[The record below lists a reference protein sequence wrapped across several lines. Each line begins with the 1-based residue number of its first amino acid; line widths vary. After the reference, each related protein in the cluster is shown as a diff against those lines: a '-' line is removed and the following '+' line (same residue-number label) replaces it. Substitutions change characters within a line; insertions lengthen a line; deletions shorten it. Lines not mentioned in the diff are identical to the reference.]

1 MLARLRRPQ
10 SIIALICILIGLGL
24 VLLYGWRA
32 LRAFRHVR
40 EGPRETDVELIH
52 DWMTVHYLS
61 RVYQVPPDYIFD
73 ELGIPE
79 AENRH
84 KSIQQLN
91 EELAPDEPGL
101 ILDQVKAIVLQFQA
115 EHTPPEPPHPPGP
128 PDSSPP
134 ER

>member
-10 SIIALICILIGLGL
+10 NIIALICILIGLGL

-84 KSIQQLN
+84 KSIHELN
-91 EELAPDEPGL
+91 DEFAPDEPGL
-101 ILDQVKAIVLQFQA
+101 ILDRVKAIVLQFQA

-128 PDSSPP
+128 PDSTPP

>member
-1 MLARLRRPQ
+1 MLARFRRPQ
-10 SIIALICILIGLGL
+10 NIIALICILIGL

-32 LRAFRHVR
+32 FRAFRHVR

-52 DWMTVHYLS
+52 DWMTIHYLS
-61 RVYQVPPDYIFD
+61 RVYLVPPDYIFE

-79 AENRH
+79 EENRH
-84 KSIQQLN
+84 KSIHQLN
-91 EELAPDEPGL
+91 EEFAPDAPGL

-115 EHTPPEPPHPPGP
+115 EHKPPEPPRPPGS
-128 PDSSPP
+128 PDVSPP